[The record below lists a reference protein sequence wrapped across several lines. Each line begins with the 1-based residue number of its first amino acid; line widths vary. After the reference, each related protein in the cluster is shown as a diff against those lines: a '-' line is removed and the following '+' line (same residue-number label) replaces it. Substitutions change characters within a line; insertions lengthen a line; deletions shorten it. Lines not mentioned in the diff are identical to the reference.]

1 MMATFDRQAGFGS
14 PLRMK
19 IAILGADVT
28 TLELARAAARRPEL
42 RIVALADLESSVD
55 KQVAELQQAQA
66 RDAVLL
72 PSWEDLL
79 DRQLFDGVIV
89 AHWRDQ
95 EHRSEEL
102 RKLVQVGMPMLV
114 AHPVVDSMLLYYELD
129 MIRRDNHAVILPALI
144 DRMHPAIA
152 SLHSLIRSSQSPP
165 LGRIEQVAIERQ
177 MPVRSRTLVREQF
190 SRDADLLRFLCGELN
205 QIGAM
210 GTSGDENAYGN
221 LSVQLTGP
229 SGLLARWS
237 VVPLEGTTP
246 GLGTLTITGVDGR
259 ASLTMSPS
267 GVLWTITS
275 PHLPRQDVFPDWSG
289 PDELLKAF
297 VGAIRN
303 DPPDVAMADW
313 LDAARSVELTE
324 TIGRSLARRRTIDLH
339 FEDHTEQNTF
349 KGMMAAGGCLL
360 LMLGMGVLL
369 LVALLDKARIPGM
382 GLWPWLLAIAFGG
395 FLALQLLAFVFRK

>member
-1 MMATFDRQAGFGS
+1 MMAFFDRQAGLGS
-14 PLRMK
+14 LLRMK
-19 IAILGADVT
+19 LAILGADAS
-28 TLELARAAARRPEL
+28 TLELAKAAALRPEL
-42 RIVALADLESSVD
+42 QIVALAELESAVD
-55 KQVAELQQAQA
+55 QQFAEQQREQSRGAS
-66 RDAVLL
+66 LL

-89 AHWRDQ
+89 ARGF
-95 EHRSEEL
+95 EEESRSEEL
-102 RKLVQVGMPMLV
+102 RKLVQVGVPLLV

-129 MIRRDNHAVILPALI
+129 MIRRDNQAVILPSLV

-152 SLHSLIRSSQSPP
+152 SLHSLIKSSQSPP
-165 LGRIEQVAIERQ
+165 LGRIEQVVIERQ
-177 MPVRSRTLVREQF
+177 MPVRTRNLVREQF

-210 GTSGDENAYGN
+210 GTSGDDGAYGN
-221 LSVQLTGP
+221 LSVQMTGP
-229 SGLLARWS
+229 VGLLARWS
-237 VVPLEGTTP
+237 VVPLEGTIA
-246 GLGTLTITGVDGR
+246 GSGTLTITGAEGR
-259 ASLTMSPS
+259 ASLTMNPT
-267 GVLWTITS
+267 GDRWTITS
-275 PHLPRQDVFPDWSG
+275 PHLPRPDVFPDWSG

-297 VGAIRN
+297 AGAIRN
-303 DPPDVAMADW
+303 EPPNVAMADW
-313 LDAARSVELTE
+313 LDAARSVELME